1 MLLRWLPHSTE
12 AEEGQTFKTE
22 VEVEYMEIYNEKI
35 RDLFSGSKE
44 HKDSMKV
51 REHPKKGVYVE
62 GVIRKVCRTLLCSHP
77 QNNRLQ

>member
-1 MLLRWLPHSTE
+1 M
-12 AEEGQTFKTE
+12 EEGRNLKTE

-62 GVIRKVCRTLLCSHP
+62 GIIRKVP
-77 QNNRLQ
+77 PMPY